1 MKQLSL
7 FDDPTP
13 PLLNQQP
20 KLKLTVEQLTDWK
33 TQIFNHQQQ
42 VLKENQPQQTTLFD
56 LAPVHCDPDCINP
69 FSLQVHNSQFYRG
82 QETGDRICIY
92 FVIDQTLPILLY
104 VGETKQSPKERWT
117 GTHDC
122 RRYIENYIGLHRQY
136 QLEIQINTAFW
147 WETPADRKAR
157 QSLEL
162 QLIKKWRSPFN
173 KENWK
178 RWGKP
183 FG

>member
-7 FDDPTP
+7 FDDPT
-13 PLLNQQP
+13 LSINQQP
-20 KLKLTVEQLTDWK
+20 KLKMTVEQLTDWK
-33 TQIFNHQQQ
+33 TQIFTHQQRILTQ
-42 VLKENQPQQTTLFD
+42 QPPQQTTLFD
-56 LAPVHCDPDCINP
+56 LAPVHCDPDLINP

-82 QETGDRICIY
+82 KETGDRICIY
-92 FVIDQTLPILLY
+92 FVIDRVLPILLY
-104 VGETKQSPKERWT
+104 VGETKQSPKERWL

-122 RRYIENYIGLHRQY
+122 RRYIDRYIQLHRDYELDVQVA
-136 QLEIQINTAFW
+136 TAFW
-147 WETPADRKAR
+147 WDTPAQRKAR
-157 QSLEL
+157 QGLEL
-162 QLIKKWRSPFN
+162 KLIKKWQSPFN

>member
-7 FDDPTP
+7 FDEPTP

-42 VLKENQPQQTTLFD
+42 VLKESQPQQTTLFD

-69 FSLQVHNSQFYRG
+69 FSLQVHNSQFYKG
-82 QETGDRICIY
+82 KETGDRICIY
-92 FVIDQTLPILLY
+92 FVIDRVLPILLY
-104 VGETKQSPKERWT
+104 VGETKQSPKERWL

-122 RRYIENYIGLHRQY
+122 RRYIDRYIQLHRDY
-136 QLEIQINTAFW
+136 QLDVQVATAFW
-147 WETPADRKAR
+147 WDTPA
-157 QSLEL
+157 
-162 QLIKKWRSPFN
+162 
-173 KENWK
+173 
-178 RWGKP
+178 
-183 FG
+183 